1 MCGLG
6 VEDLWRGS
14 DRRKAG
20 HSRQGL
26 ESWKAV
32 TQVNLFLNS
41 L

>member
-1 MCGLG
+1 M
-6 VEDLWRGS
+6 
-14 DRRKAG
+14 AG
-20 HSRQGL
+20 FRSEESGASRQGL